1 MEYTKPVRGVIQNRE
16 AAERISDF
24 SGLRWGKITPTDIDL
39 FLDFQNKVF
48 IVGEGKTTGLKLKYG
63 QKLAL
68 MRLTDACAGVGDSL
82 LLVWDIPRDLTGDIP
97 THGMIVRDSYQ
108 NGQWDDEYAGVTV
121 RHAIDMFRERCGM

>member
-1 MEYTKPVRGVIQNRE
+1 MEYTEPTRGVIQNRA

-48 IVGEGKTTGLKLKYG
+48 VVGEGKTEGLELKYG

-68 MRLTDACAGVGDSL
+68 TRLTDACKRVGSAL
-82 LLVWDIPRDLTGDIP
+82 LLVWDVPRDLVGDIP
-97 THGMIVRDSYQ
+97 THSMVVRISYLDGKW
-108 NGQWDDEYAGVTV
+108 NNEYAGVTV
-121 RHAIDMFRERCGM
+121 KHAIDMFREKCGM